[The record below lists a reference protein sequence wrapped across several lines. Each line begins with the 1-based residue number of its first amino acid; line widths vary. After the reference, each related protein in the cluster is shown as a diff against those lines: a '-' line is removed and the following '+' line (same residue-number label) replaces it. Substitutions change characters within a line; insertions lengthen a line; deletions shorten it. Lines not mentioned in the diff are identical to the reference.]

1 VPPATGASPAS
12 SQRKYSKLER
22 KIGFSP
28 NSVESTILAQRPRCP
43 AIAVTLQC
51 TMPKPAVLVIDDEP
65 DLCELLSITLQ
76 RMDLSPRTAN
86 TVAEARRLLKAE
98 RFDLCLT
105 DMQLPDGNGLELVE
119 WMQQNTPTVPVAVI
133 TAHGNMETA
142 VRALKVGAFDFVS
155 KPLDLAGLRKL
166 VATAIKLSNPSDG
179 DTSVFG
185 PRLLGTSTA
194 MHSMREMIARVARSQ
209 APVHISGESG
219 TGKELVAKLI
229 HESGPRRD
237 GPFVPVNCG
246 AIPTELMESE
256 FFGHKRGSF
265 TGAIN
270 DKKGLIQSAEGGTLF
285 LDEIA
290 DLPLH
295 MQVKLLRVIQE
306 KAVRAVGEQVEVGI
320 DVRVLSATHKN
331 LADLVTEGK
340 FREDLFY
347 RVNVIELRV
356 PSLRERPEDVQE
368 LAEAILR
375 RLGRRM
381 KVTPPALGKDALAAL
396 EAYAFPG
403 NVRELENILERAI
416 TLTTSGEIRAS
427 DIQLRPPPGGVAAAT
442 SSSVGALGDHLE
454 DIERDAIVRALEQTR
469 FNKTAAAK
477 VLGMSFR
484 ALRYRIK
491 KLGIE

>member
-1 VPPATGASPAS
+1 
-12 SQRKYSKLER
+12 
-22 KIGFSP
+22 
-28 NSVESTILAQRPRCP
+28 
-43 AIAVTLQC
+43 
-51 TMPKPAVLVIDDEP
+51 MPKPSVLVVDDEP

-76 RMDLSPRTAN
+76 RMELTPRTAN
-86 TVAEARRLLKAE
+86 NVAAAQRLLKTE
-98 RFDLCLT
+98 QFDLCLT
-105 DMQLPDGNGLELVE
+105 DMQLPDGDGLELVK
-119 WMQQNTPTVPVAVI
+119 WIQQYSPSVPVAVI

-142 VRALKVGAFDFVS
+142 VRALKLGAFDFVS

-166 VATAIKLSNPSDG
+166 VASAIKLSGNGDT

-185 PRLLGTSTA
+185 PRLLGTSSA
-194 MHSMREMIARVARSQ
+194 MQNMREMIARVARSQ
-209 APVHISGESG
+209 APVHIFGESG

-256 FFGHKRGSF
+256 LFGHKRGSF
-265 TGAIN
+265 TGAVS

-306 KAVRAVGEQVEVGI
+306 KAVRPIGEQLEIGV
-320 DVRVLSATHKN
+320 DVRVLSATHKS
-331 LADLVTEGK
+331 LAKLVTDGK

-356 PSLRERPEDVQE
+356 PSLRERPEDVPE
-368 LAEAILR
+368 LAEAVLR

-381 KVTPPALGKDALAAL
+381 KITPPMLSRDALKAL
-396 EAYAFPG
+396 ETYAFPG

-416 TLTTSGEIRAS
+416 TLSTGGEVQAS
-427 DIQLRPPPGGVAAAT
+427 DIQLREVPIGSTAT
-442 SSSVGALGDHLE
+442 EIAQSGAALGDHLE
-454 DIERDAIVRALEQTR
+454 EIERDAILKALEQTR